1 MTIIGTNNISVQVRG
16 TQRGV
21 NWVTRLDYSNL
32 ESPGYTAI
40 GAFSDEFMTTVI
52 PLWLEVLALDCVID
66 EFEVYVYGSAPDIS
80 LLTPV
85 NANGLVV
92 SDALPPFVS
101 QRIFKLPNNSAIEG
115 SDTTPFKKGRIAI
128 PGVPET
134 AQHNGILTAAHQAKL
149 QDLAGAIANIQP
161 AAPFDD
167 LLYLYMYRLDPA
179 SPGGL
184 AVSAA
189 PVLTCAA
196 SNQLGTQNSRKR

>member
-21 NWVTRLDYSNL
+21 SWVTRLDYSNL

-40 GAFSDEFMTTVI
+40 GAFSDEFLAVVI
-52 PLWLEVLALDCVID
+52 PLWLDVLAQDCVID
-66 EFEVYVYGSAPDIS
+66 NFEVFVYGPAPDIS
-80 LLTPV
+80 LMTPV
-85 NANGLVV
+85 NANGLVL

-101 QRIFKLPNNSAIEG
+101 QRIFKLPNNAAIEG
-115 SDTTPFKKGRIAI
+115 TNLTPFRKGRLAL
-128 PGVPET
+128 PGVPES

-149 QDLAGAIANIQP
+149 QDLASALATIEP

-167 LLYLYMYRLDPA
+167 LLYLFMYRLDPVN
-179 SPGGL
+179 PGG
-184 AVSAA
+184 VVESAA
-189 PVLTCAA
+189 PTLALAA